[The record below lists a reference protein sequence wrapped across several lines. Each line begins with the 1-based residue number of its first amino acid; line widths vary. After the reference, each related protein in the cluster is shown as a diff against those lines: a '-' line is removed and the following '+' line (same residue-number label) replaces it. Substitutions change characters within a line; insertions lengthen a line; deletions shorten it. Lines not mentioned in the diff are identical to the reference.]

1 MKTAVSIPNDVF
13 DEAEQLARE
22 RQISRSELYTIA
34 LRKFIADDA
43 LVTERLNQI
52 HGTPDSP
59 DEHAVDPDVDAFVYR
74 AARQTFARTDW

>member
-13 DEAEQLARE
+13 DAAEQLAQE

-34 LRKFIADDA
+34 LRTFIAEDA

-52 HGTPDSP
+52 HGTPGSP
-59 DEHAVDPDVDAFVYR
+59 DERAADPDVDAFVYR